1 MYFGYSPNL
10 GIFLIN
16 HPKGNFGD
24 CFINGETKSL
34 WIWDDIAGM
43 WIDSNR
49 VENYLQG
56 VVSDVDNFTP
66 IVNPGV
72 RTTYLYVAPKAG
84 VYTFANFKNGGTAI
98 SVTVGCTSVV
108 MLYWNGDYWET
119 AITPVDIDMSAYL
132 ESAVFEAYK
141 SETGDTLSDH
151 SNAISTLQQSVDD
164 IVGDAAD
171 TSSSATLNGALN
183 GVRAN
188 EAAIKSLNDEIGT
201 PDDLPTGD
209 TDATIW
215 GALNTLVNQTGDDRT
230 AMQKL
235 EAKVDSNQEEV
246 KSNYALKSN
255 VISSR
260 GAHFIYDET
269 ANDGAQVLF
278 DQGFLKMRT
287 IDGDMSLGAEGG
299 TLQFVNNGDTI
310 DLPKKA
316 GTIAFA
322 DDIPD
327 TSIFATKAEVDELS
341 SEVGDMKP
349 SIQDNATDITE
360 IKGKAITSF
369 DIDEAEDMVTLQPV
383 NIDGSEGKYVSLR
396 AATDEQAGLMTAQM
410 YQDFKKVVVKT
421 IPCVIMDGSASVQI
435 NALTEEDYA
444 NGVQVVLKDT
454 YSQTSIPLQYMYKSG
469 TLHFW
474 FVAYEPSYEDM
485 AVWRGETDDIL
496 GASNIICRAYL
507 LS

>member
-1 MYFGYSPNL
+1 MTCNMTEGKFLGYFFGL
-10 GIFLIN
+10 GSFLSRYP
-16 HPKGNFGD
+16 HGSSGD

-56 VVSDVDNFTP
+56 VVGDVDNFTP

-132 ESAVFEAYK
+132 ESAVFEDYK
-141 SETGDTLSDH
+141 SETGDTLSVH
-151 SNAISTLQQSVDD
+151 NNAISTLQQSVDD

-188 EAAIKSLNDEIGT
+188 EAAIKSLNDETTALHDEIGT

-230 AMQKL
+230 AVEKL
-235 EAKVDSNQEEV
+235 KQTIANTYATKEEIPDVSVMPHYRLTINPTLAETPTNTFQYNVSACEIEGAPATIYEELV
-246 KSNYALKSN
+246 KCANENVPLYIRYAGDNAWRWFLGN
-255 VISSR
+255 ATIPTT
-260 GAHFIYDET
+260 G
-269 ANDGAQVLF
+269 QVLIEYWLPSGSHCQLIF
-278 DQGFLKMRT
+278 TSSGFRNGNCWN
-287 IDGDMSLGAEGG
+287 IRGG
-299 TLQFVNNGDTI
+299 LLFV
-310 DLPKKA
+310 
-316 GTIAFA
+316 F
-322 DDIPD
+322 
-327 TSIFATKAEVDELS
+327 EEL
-341 SEVGDMKP
+341 
-349 SIQDNATDITE
+349 
-360 IKGKAITSF
+360 
-369 DIDEAEDMVTLQPV
+369 
-383 NIDGSEGKYVSLR
+383 
-396 AATDEQAGLMTAQM
+396 
-410 YQDFKKVVVKT
+410 
-421 IPCVIMDGSASVQI
+421 
-435 NALTEEDYA
+435 AL
-444 NGVQVVLKDT
+444 
-454 YSQTSIPLQYMYKSG
+454 SM
-469 TLHFW
+469 
-474 FVAYEPSYEDM
+474 
-485 AVWRGETDDIL
+485 
-496 GASNIICRAYL
+496 
-507 LS
+507 